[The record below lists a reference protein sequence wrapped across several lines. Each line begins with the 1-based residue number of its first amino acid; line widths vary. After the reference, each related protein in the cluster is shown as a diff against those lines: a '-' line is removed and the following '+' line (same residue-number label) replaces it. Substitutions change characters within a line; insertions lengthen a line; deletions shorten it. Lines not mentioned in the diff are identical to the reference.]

1 MPLEIPP
8 IPGLENQPKIYFGI
22 DLSPQLAQIYRFIVD
37 YFKGQEFFGL
47 IASLKGIFT
56 ILTII
61 FGAIV
66 VVIMIKMS
74 NLIKEEVAEI
84 KAELKP
90 PKEAVTPYDNRWQ
103 EIKNHVNSFRESEWK
118 LAVIE
123 ADKLVDDALKAAG
136 FPGES
141 MGERLM
147 LIKPGQL
154 LNLQYLWDA
163 HKLRNLI
170 VHDPNYQIT
179 HRQAI
184 LAVEAFESVLRELGA
199 LS

>member
-118 LAVIE
+118 MAVIE

-184 LAVEAFESVLRELGA
+184 WAVEAFESVLRELGA

>member
-66 VVIMIKMS
+66 IVIMIKMS

-118 LAVIE
+118 MAVIE

-184 LAVEAFESVLRELGA
+184 WAVEAFESVLRELGA